1 MKKILIVDDEVSVCT
16 LLSRFLGK
24 NGYLVESCTSGMDA
38 LRLLKNQAFDIIL
51 CDYHLQDINGKDLF
65 HKILPMHPS
74 VIVIFITGYADV
86 RVAVDLIKNG
96 AYHYLSKPL
105 YPDEILKII
114 DTAINGNGD
123 KQASLHDT
131 SVSAKAEGHAA
142 PSGIAKHS
150 APEGYVMGK
159 SDASQHLFEHVN
171 LVAPTDYSVIIHGE
185 TGTGKEALA
194 HLIHNKS
201 ARKSG
206 PFIAI
211 DCGSLSKELAA
222 SELFGHEKGAFT
234 GALHAKEGAF
244 EQAEGGTIFLD
255 EIGNLSYEVQV
266 YLLRALQEKSVRRV
280 GGIKNQ
286 KVDIRII
293 VASNENLYDSV
304 LNKTFRED
312 LYHRLNEFTLKVP
325 PLREREKDL
334 PIFMETFLEQACKE
348 LSKQIPGFSEAVW
361 ELFISYN
368 WPGNIREL
376 KNVIRRACLLT
387 PAGKEVSQKVL
398 PLELLNSKTLQFL
411 NSQATLKSTEEK
423 DTAPQEDQADP
434 SLKSAAALGEHK
446 RIMEVLQQVKFNKTK
461 AAEILNIDRKTL
473 YNKLRSMQPK

>member
-1 MKKILIVDDEVSVCT
+1 MKKILIVDDEISVCT
-16 LLSRFLGK
+16 LLTRFLNR
-24 NGYLVESCTSGMDA
+24 NGYEALSCTSGAEA
-38 LRLLKNQAFDIIL
+38 LHMLKNDEYDIIL
-51 CDYHLQDINGKDLF
+51 CDYHLQDITGKELF
-65 HKILPMHPS
+65 EKIQPLYPNI
-74 VIVIFITGYADV
+74 IVIFITGYADV

-114 DTAINGNGD
+114 GNALSEDSKPANISIEDKPIDLKVEPTEVNISSGYVIGD
-123 KQASLHDT
+123 SQAS
-131 SVSAKAEGHAA
+131 K
-142 PSGIAKHS
+142 
-150 APEGYVMGK
+150 
-159 SDASQHLFEHVN
+159 HLFEHVN

-194 HLIHNKS
+194 HLIHQKS
-201 ARKSG
+201 NRKNG

-234 GALHAKEGAF
+234 GALNTKEGAF
-244 EQAEGGTIFLD
+244 EQAEGGTLFLD
-255 EIGNLSYEVQV
+255 EINNLSYEVQV

-280 GGIKNQ
+280 GSIKAVKTN
-286 KVDIRII
+286 IRII
-293 VASNENLYDSV
+293 VASNENLYEGV

-325 PLREREKDL
+325 ALREREADL
-334 PIFMETFLEQACKE
+334 PLFVNTFLESASRE
-348 LSKQIPGFSEAVW
+348 LSKNINGISESVW
-361 ELFISYN
+361 ELLLAYK

-387 PAGKEVSQKVL
+387 PPDKEISQKVL
-398 PLELLNSKTLQFL
+398 PLELLNSKNLSYFPEHLQ
-411 NSQATLKSTEEK
+411 QPGTIKVE
-423 DTAPQEDQADP
+423 TADQDP
-434 SLKSAAALGEHK
+434 SLKSAALLGEQK

-473 YNKLRSMQPK
+473 YNKLRSMQQFIKE

>member
-1 MKKILIVDDEVSVCT
+1 MKKILIVDDEISVCT
-16 LLSRFLGK
+16 LLTRFLSK
-24 NGYLVESCTSGMDA
+24 NGYDVQSCTSGAEAMH
-38 LRLLKNQAFDIIL
+38 LLKTEHFDIML
-51 CDYHLQDINGKDLF
+51 CDYHLQDINGKELF
-65 HKILPMHPS
+65 EKIHPLFPHT
-74 VIVIFITGYADV
+74 IVIFITGYADV

-114 DTAINGNGD
+114 NNASEEGN
-123 KQASLHDT
+123 
-131 SVSAKAEGHAA
+131 V
-142 PSGIAKHS
+142 PSGPAQEVKHT
-150 APEGYVMGK
+150 PEIKITIPEAASPDGYVIGD
-159 SDASQHLFEHVN
+159 SEASRHLYEYVN
-171 LVAPTDYSVIIHGE
+171 LVAPTDYSVIIYGE
-185 TGTGKEALA
+185 TGTGKEELA
-194 HLIHNKS
+194 HLIHKKS
-201 ARKSG
+201 NRKNG

-234 GALHAKEGAF
+234 GALHSKEGAF
-244 EQAEGGTIFLD
+244 EQAEGGTVFLD

-280 GGIKNQ
+280 GGVNTQ

-293 VASNENLYDSV
+293 VACNENLYDNV

-325 PLREREKDL
+325 ALREREADL
-334 PIFMETFLEQACKE
+334 PLFVNTFLATASRE
-348 LSKQIPGFSEAVW
+348 LNKDIAGISEPVW
-361 ELFISYN
+361 ELLLAYK

-387 PAGKEVSQKVL
+387 PAGKEISQKTL
-398 PLELLNSKTLQFL
+398 PLELLNSKNLNGFHPHLTGAVSDGENGYGLQL
-411 NSQATLKSTEEK
+411 ETS
-423 DTAPQEDQADP
+423 P
-434 SLKSAAALGEHK
+434 SLKSAATQGEQK

-473 YNKLRSMQPK
+473 YNKLRSMQQHK

>member
-1 MKKILIVDDEVSVCT
+1 MKKILIVDDEISVCT
-16 LLSRFLGK
+16 LLTRFLSK
-24 NGYLVESCTSGMDA
+24 NGYDVQSCTSGAEA
-38 LRLLKNQAFDIIL
+38 LRMLKNDAYDIIL
-51 CDYHLQDINGKDLF
+51 CDYHLQDINGKELF
-65 HKILPMHPS
+65 EKIHPLYPNS
-74 VIVIFITGYADV
+74 IVIFITGYADV

-114 DTAINGNGD
+114 NNASREGAIPQQPVAGTAEARPAD
-123 KQASLHDT
+123 RTVLP
-131 SVSAKAEGHAA
+131 V
-142 PSGIAKHS
+142 
-150 APEGYVMGK
+150 EGYVTGE
-159 SDASQHLFEHVN
+159 SDTSRHLFEHVN
-171 LVAPTDYSVIIHGE
+171 LVAPTDYSVIIYGE

-194 HLIHNKS
+194 HLIHQKS
-201 ARKSG
+201 NRKNG

-255 EIGNLSYEVQV
+255 EISNLSYDVQV

-280 GGIKNQ
+280 GGVKAQ

-293 VASNENLYDSV
+293 VASNENLYESV
-304 LNKTFRED
+304 LNKNFRED
-312 LYHRLNEFTLKVP
+312 LYHRLNEFTLQVP
-325 PLREREKDL
+325 ALREREADL
-334 PIFMETFLEQACKE
+334 PLFVNTFLQTACKE
-348 LSKQIPGFSEAVW
+348 LGKDIPGISKPVW
-361 ELFISYN
+361 DLLMSYK

-387 PAGKEVSQKVL
+387 PAGKEITQKAL
-398 PLELLNSKTLQFL
+398 PLELLNSRNLQNLQL
-411 NSQATLKSTEEK
+411 NPNELMGEE
-423 DTAPQEDQADP
+423 TAS
-434 SLKSAAALGEHK
+434 SLKSAATLGEQK

-473 YNKLRSMQPK
+473 YNKLRSMQQSK

>member
-1 MKKILIVDDEVSVCT
+1 MKKILIIDDEISVCT
-16 LLSRFLGK
+16 LLTSFLSR
-24 NGYLVESCTSGMDA
+24 NGYDAQSCTSGMEA
-38 LRLLKNQAFDIIL
+38 LRMLKKERYDIIL
-51 CDYHLQDINGKDLF
+51 CDYHLQDITGKELF
-65 HKILPMHPS
+65 EEIQPRYPDM
-74 VIVIFITGYADV
+74 IVIFITGYADV

-114 DTAINGNGD
+114 GTALTEGNKPAAMSVQARSADLKAETNDVSSPDDYVIGD
-123 KQASLHDT
+123 SQASRR
-131 SVSAKAEGHAA
+131 
-142 PSGIAKHS
+142 
-150 APEGYVMGK
+150 
-159 SDASQHLFEHVN
+159 LFEYVN
-171 LVAPTDYSVIIHGE
+171 LVAPTDYSVIIYGE

-194 HLIHNKS
+194 HLIHQKS
-201 ARKSG
+201 NRKNG

-234 GALHAKEGAF
+234 GALNTKEGAF
-244 EQAEGGTIFLD
+244 EQAEGGTLFLD
-255 EIGNLSYEVQV
+255 EINNLSYEVQV

-280 GGIKNQ
+280 GGVKTI

-293 VASNENLYDSV
+293 VASNEDLYEEV
-304 LNKTFRED
+304 LNKAFRED

-325 PLREREKDL
+325 ALRERETDL
-334 PIFMETFLEQACKE
+334 PFFIDVFLRSAGRE
-348 LSKQIPGFSEAVW
+348 LGKSIAGISDQVR
-361 ELFISYN
+361 ELLMAYK

-387 PAGKEVSQKVL
+387 PAGKEISPKVL
-398 PLELLNSKTLQFL
+398 PLELLNSKNMSFFPAHLQQAG
-411 NSQATLKSTEEK
+411 NSGEEDTEQ
-423 DTAPQEDQADP
+423 DS
-434 SLKSAAALGEHK
+434 SLKSAALLGEQK

-473 YNKLRSMQPK
+473 YNKLRTMRILNKDETRN

>member
-1 MKKILIVDDEVSVCT
+1 MKKILIVDDELSVCT
-16 LLSRFLGK
+16 LLTRFLSK
-24 NGYLVESCTSGMDA
+24 NGYDAQSCTSGADA
-38 LRLLKNQAFDIIL
+38 LRQLKSESYDIML
-51 CDYHLQDINGKDLF
+51 CDYHLQDITGKELF
-65 HKILPMHPS
+65 EKIQPLYPNI
-74 VIVIFITGYADV
+74 IVIFITGYADV

-114 DTAINGNGD
+114 DNALKDGNMPVATHAIPEAKNGYSTPGPLTTASPD
-123 KQASLHDT
+123 
-131 SVSAKAEGHAA
+131 
-142 PSGIAKHS
+142 
-150 APEGYVMGK
+150 GYVIGE
-159 SDASQHLFEHVN
+159 SEASRNLFEHVN
-171 LVAPTDYSVIIHGE
+171 LVAPTDYSVILYGE

-194 HLIHNKS
+194 HLIHQKS
-201 ARKSG
+201 NRRNG

-234 GALHAKEGAF
+234 GALHTKEGAF

-266 YLLRALQEKSVRRV
+266 YLLRALQEKSVRKV
-280 GGIKNQ
+280 GGVKTI

-293 VASNENLYDSV
+293 VASNENLYENV

-325 PLREREKDL
+325 ALREREADL
-334 PIFMETFLEQACKE
+334 PQFVNTFLANAGKE
-348 LSKQIPGFSEAVW
+348 LNKSIAGISPAVW
-361 ELFISYN
+361 ELLLVYK

-387 PAGKEVSQKVL
+387 PEGKEITQKAL
-398 PLELLNSKTLQFL
+398 PLELLNSKNMSQF
-411 NSQATLKSTEEK
+411 
-423 DTAPQEDQADP
+423 APQQSRSGNEEDQSGNDP
-434 SLKSAAALGEHK
+434 SLKNAAIQGEQK

-473 YNKLRSMQPK
+473 YNKLRSMQQSNDK

>member
-1 MKKILIVDDEVSVCT
+1 MRKILIVDDEISVCT
-16 LLSRFLGK
+16 LLTRFLGK
-24 NGYLVESCTSGMDA
+24 NGFNAQSCTSGAEAM
-38 LRLLKNQAFDIIL
+38 RMLKNEQYDIIL
-51 CDYHLQDINGKDLF
+51 CDYHLQDINGKELF
-65 HKILPMHPS
+65 EKIQPLYPDT
-74 VIVIFITGYADV
+74 IVIFITGYADV

-114 DTAINGNGD
+114 HNALQEGNTPAGRL
-123 KQASLHDT
+123 A
-131 SVSAKAEGHAA
+131 AE
-142 PSGIAKHS
+142 IK
-150 APEGYVMGK
+150 APEFTATTTGNASPDGYVIGE
-159 SDASQHLFEHVN
+159 SDASRSLFEHVN
-171 LVAPTDYSVIIHGE
+171 LVAPTDYSVIIYGE

-194 HLIHNKS
+194 HLIHQKS
-201 ARKSG
+201 NRKNG

-234 GALHAKEGAF
+234 GALHTKEGAF

-266 YLLRALQEKSVRRV
+266 YLLRALQEKSIRKV
-280 GGIKNQ
+280 GGVKTQ

-293 VASNENLYDSV
+293 VASNENLYENV
-304 LNKTFRED
+304 LNKSFRED

-325 PLREREKDL
+325 SLREREPDL
-334 PIFMETFLEQACKE
+334 PLFVNTFLEEASNE
-348 LSKQIPGFSEAVW
+348 LRKNIAGISDSVW
-361 ELFISYN
+361 ELLLAYK

-376 KNVIRRACLLT
+376 KNVLRRACLLT
-387 PAGKEVSQKVL
+387 PAGKEISPKAL
-398 PLELLNSKTLQFL
+398 PLELLNSRNMSSFQHL
-411 NSQATLKSTEEK
+411 NLAAEQPQNGEEQ
-423 DTAPQEDQADP
+423 TH
-434 SLKSAAALGEHK
+434 SLKSAAALGEQK

-473 YNKLRSMQPK
+473 YNKLRSMQQK

>member
-1 MKKILIVDDEVSVCT
+1 MKKILIVDDEISVCT
-16 LLSRFLGK
+16 LLTRFLSK
-24 NGYLVESCTSGMDA
+24 NGYDAQSCTSGTEAM
-38 LRLLKNQAFDIIL
+38 RLLKNGHFDIML
-51 CDYHLQDINGKDLF
+51 CDYHLQDINGKELF
-65 HKILPMHPS
+65 EKIQPLYPHI
-74 VIVIFITGYADV
+74 IVIFITGYADV

-96 AYHYLSKPL
+96 AYNYLSKPL

-114 DTAINGNGD
+114 NNASQEGN
-123 KQASLHDT
+123 T
-131 SVSAKAEGHAA
+131 
-142 PSGIAKHS
+142 PSGSVHEVNHHTSEIKIT
-150 APEGYVMGK
+150 APEATSPDGYVVGD
-159 SDASQHLFEHVN
+159 SDASRHLFEHVN
-171 LVAPTDYSVIIHGE
+171 LVAPTDYSVILHGE

-194 HLIHNKS
+194 HLIHQKS
-201 ARKSG
+201 NRKNG

-222 SELFGHEKGAFT
+222 SELFGHEKGSFT
-234 GALHAKEGAF
+234 GALHSKEGAF
-244 EQAEGGTIFLD
+244 EQAEGGTVFLD

-280 GGIKNQ
+280 GGVKAQ

-293 VASNENLYDSV
+293 VASNENLYDNV

-325 PLREREKDL
+325 ALREREADL
-334 PIFMETFLEQACKE
+334 PLFVNSFLAAASAE
-348 LSKQIPGFSEAVW
+348 LNKNIPGISEPVW
-361 ELFISYN
+361 ELLLAYK

-387 PAGKEVSQKVL
+387 PAGKEISQKAL
-398 PLELLNSKTLQFL
+398 PLELLNSKNMNNFHPHLTGVDGESNNGLQPEI
-411 NSQATLKSTEEK
+411 S
-423 DTAPQEDQADP
+423 P
-434 SLKSAAALGEHK
+434 SLKSAATLGEQK

-473 YNKLRSMQPK
+473 YNKLRSMQQSK

>member
-1 MKKILIVDDEVSVCT
+1 MKRILIVDDEISVCT
-16 LLSRFLGK
+16 LLTRFLSK
-24 NGYLVESCTSGMDA
+24 NGYETQSCTSGTEAM
-38 LRLLKNQAFDIIL
+38 RLLKSQTFDIIL
-51 CDYHLQDINGKDLF
+51 CDYHLQDINGKELF
-65 HKILPMHPS
+65 EKIQPLYPHI
-74 VIVIFITGYADV
+74 IVIFITGYADV

-96 AYHYLSKPL
+96 AYNYLSKPL

-114 DTAINGNGD
+114 ETASRGEG
-123 KQASLHDT
+123 QTPART
-131 SVSAKAEGHAA
+131 AVAEAPKPAAA
-142 PSGIAKHS
+142 PEKYAH
-150 APEGYVMGK
+150 AEGYVTGE
-159 SDASQHLFEHVN
+159 SEAARHLFEHVN
-171 LVAPTDYSVIIHGE
+171 LVAPTDYSVIIYGE

-194 HLIHNKS
+194 HLIHNRS
-201 ARKSG
+201 NRKNG

-280 GGIKNQ
+280 GSVKTQ

-293 VASNENLYDSV
+293 VASNENLYENV
-304 LNKTFRED
+304 LHKSFRED

-325 PLREREKDL
+325 PLRERAKDL
-334 PIFMETFLEQACKE
+334 PLFVNTFMNDVSRE
-348 LSKQIPGFSEAVW
+348 LNKDIPGFSEAVW
-361 ELFISYN
+361 ELLLSYT

-387 PAGKEVSQKVL
+387 PAGKEVTPKAL

-411 NSQATLKSTEEK
+411 QQQPAVGTATAAGTEE
-423 DTAPQEDQADP
+423 AQAS
-434 SLKSAAALGEHK
+434 SLKSAATLGEQK

-473 YNKLRSMQPK
+473 YNKLRSMQTKQ

>member
-1 MKKILIVDDEVSVCT
+1 MKKILIVDDELSVCT
-16 LLSRFLGK
+16 LLTRFLSK
-24 NGYLVESCTSGMDA
+24 NGYDAQSCTSGAEA
-38 LRLLKNQAFDIIL
+38 LRQLKQESYDIML
-51 CDYHLQDINGKDLF
+51 CDYHLQDITGKELF
-65 HKILPMHPS
+65 EKIQPLYPGI
-74 VIVIFITGYADV
+74 IVIFITGYADV

-114 DTAINGNGD
+114 NNAIEDGNTPASSRNQPEARTASSPVPEPLPGS
-123 KQASLHDT
+123 SLD
-131 SVSAKAEGHAA
+131 
-142 PSGIAKHS
+142 
-150 APEGYVMGK
+150 GYVIGE
-159 SDASQHLFEHVN
+159 SEASRHLFEHVN
-171 LVAPTDYSVIIHGE
+171 LVAPTDYSVILYGE

-194 HLIHNKS
+194 HLIHQKS
-201 ARKSG
+201 NRRNG

-234 GALHAKEGAF
+234 GALHTKEGAF

-266 YLLRALQEKSVRRV
+266 YLLRALQEKSVRKV
-280 GGIKNQ
+280 GGVKTI

-293 VASNENLYDSV
+293 VASNENLYDNV

-325 PLREREKDL
+325 ALRERGADL
-334 PIFMETFLEQACKE
+334 PQFVNTFLATAAKE
-348 LSKQIPGFSEAVW
+348 LNKNIAGISEQVW
-361 ELFISYN
+361 ELLLAYG

-387 PAGKEVSQKVL
+387 PEGKEISQKAL
-398 PLELLNSKTLQFL
+398 PLELLNSKNMSQFSPHLQ
-411 NSQATLKSTEEK
+411 QAHTNGQVEK
-423 DTAPQEDQADP
+423 VETDP
-434 SLKSAAALGEHK
+434 SLKSAATLGEQK

-473 YNKLRSMQPK
+473 YNKLRSMQQPNDK

>member
-1 MKKILIVDDEVSVCT
+1 MKKILIVDDEISVCT
-16 LLSRFLGK
+16 LLTRFLSK
-24 NGYLVESCTSGMDA
+24 NGYNVQSCTSGA
-38 LRLLKNQAFDIIL
+38 EAIRLLKNEQFDIVL
-51 CDYHLQDINGKDLF
+51 CDYHLQDINGKELF
-65 HKILPMHPS
+65 EKIQPLCPDI
-74 VIVIFITGYADV
+74 IVIFITGYADV

-114 DTAINGNGD
+114 DN
-123 KQASLHDT
+123 ASKEGSRPT
-131 SVSAKAEGHAA
+131 RAAEPEIKTLELKTDAQAA
-142 PSGIAKHS
+142 PSDD
-150 APEGYVMGK
+150 YVIGE
-159 SDASQHLFEHVN
+159 SEASKHLFEHVN
-171 LVAPTDYSVIIHGE
+171 LVAPTDYSVIIYGE

-194 HLIHNKS
+194 HLIHQRSN
-201 ARKSG
+201 RRNG

-244 EQAEGGTIFLD
+244 EQAEGGTVFLD
-255 EIGNLSYEVQV
+255 EISNLSYEVQV
-266 YLLRALQEKSVRRV
+266 YLLRSLQEKSIRRV
-280 GGIKNQ
+280 GGVKTQ

-304 LNKTFRED
+304 LNKNFRED

-325 PLREREKDL
+325 ALREREEDIPL
-334 PIFMETFLEQACKE
+334 FVNAFLASACKE
-348 LSKQIPGFSEAVW
+348 LNKNIPGISESVW
-361 ELFISYN
+361 ELLLAYN

-376 KNVIRRACLLT
+376 KNLIRRSCLLT
-387 PAGKEVSQKVL
+387 PSGKEISQKSL
-398 PLELLNSKTLQFL
+398 PLELLNSK
-411 NSQATLKSTEEK
+411 NMSTFQPHLLGNGAAPGEQ
-423 DTAPQEDQADP
+423 DTIDYDP
-434 SLKSAAALGEHK
+434 SLKSAATLGEQK

-473 YNKLRSMQPK
+473 YNKLRSMQQHKS

>member
-1 MKKILIVDDEVSVCT
+1 MKKILIVDDEISVCT
-16 LLSRFLGK
+16 LLTRFLSK
-24 NGYLVESCTSGMDA
+24 NGYDAQSCTSGAEAVRM
-38 LRLLKNQAFDIIL
+38 LKNEHYDIML
-51 CDYHLQDINGKDLF
+51 CDYHLQDINGKELF
-65 HKILPMHPS
+65 EKIQPLYPS
-74 VIVIFITGYADV
+74 IIVIFITGYADV

-114 DTAINGNGD
+114 NNASQEGNKPANRYQENT
-123 KQASLHDT
+123 KQLP
-131 SVSAKAEGHAA
+131 AELPVNIT
-142 PSGIAKHS
+142 PSEVAQD
-150 APEGYVMGK
+150 GYVMGE
-159 SDASQHLFEHVN
+159 SAASKHLFEHVN
-171 LVAPTDYSVIIHGE
+171 LVAPTDYSVIIYGE

-194 HLIHNKS
+194 HLIHKKS
-201 ARKSG
+201 NRKNG

-255 EIGNLSYEVQV
+255 EIGNLSYDVQV

-280 GGIKNQ
+280 GGVKTQN
-286 KVDIRII
+286 VDIRII
-293 VASNENLYDSV
+293 VASNENLYENV
-304 LNKTFRED
+304 LNKSFRED

-325 PLREREKDL
+325 ALREREDDL
-334 PIFMETFLEQACKE
+334 PQFVETFMHTACKE
-348 LSKQIPGFSEAVW
+348 LNKDIPGFSDTVW
-361 ELFISYN
+361 ELLLTYN

-387 PAGKEVSQKVL
+387 PAGKEVTQKAL
-398 PLELLNSKTLQFL
+398 PLELLNSKTLINLQTPPNAASDNGNNEQSESF
-411 NSQATLKSTEEK
+411 
-423 DTAPQEDQADP
+423 
-434 SLKSAAALGEHK
+434 SLKSAATLGEQK

-473 YNKLRSMQPK
+473 YNKLRSMQSK